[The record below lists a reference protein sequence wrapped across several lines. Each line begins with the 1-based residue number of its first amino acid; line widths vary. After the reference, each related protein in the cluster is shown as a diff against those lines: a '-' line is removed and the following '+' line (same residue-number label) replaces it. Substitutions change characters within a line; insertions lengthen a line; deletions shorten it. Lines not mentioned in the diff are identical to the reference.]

1 MNNADQRNEKLRL
14 LNEAYQNLKSD
25 PDSWKEELEER
36 EELEGAI
43 ADGLEEE
50 TDTCRD
56 VN

>member
-36 EELEGAI
+36 EEIEGAI
-43 ADGLEEE
+43 ADGL
-50 TDTCRD
+50 
-56 VN
+56 